1 MGHEGK
7 LFVTS
12 RFVAPVRWFL
22 FFDTERSSSARRRH
36 LHQDLLILLCPSL
49 PNARIDAA
57 VAVFLLGDDDSVD
70 FSLVSNL
77 LASTLAYHH
86 HRASFTSEIR
96 TSRCTLLRFLSPM
109 VAP

>member
-1 MGHEGK
+1 LIPSARHRLAAAIFTK
-7 LFVTS
+7 T
-12 RFVAPVRWFL
+12 
-22 FFDTERSSSARRRH
+22 SSSSSVPRFPA
-36 LHQDLLILLCPSL
+36 L
-49 PNARIDAA
+49 AIDAA
-57 VAVFLLGDDDSVD
+57 IAVFLLGDDDSVD

-86 HRASFTSEIR
+86 HRASFIGEIR